1 MLDNTKHQGM
11 RKRLVDSLRNKGITD
26 ERVLK
31 AIGQIPRHLF
41 MDSSFVSH
49 AYEDKAFPIAAD
61 QTISQPYTVAF
72 QTQLL
77 EVNPGHRILEIGTG
91 SGYQTAVLTL
101 MGAEV
106 YTIERQ
112 HSLYRYSLKQLSKLN
127 YSPKKIVFGDGY
139 KGLSDYAPY
148 DRILVTAGASEVPK
162 ALLSQ
167 LAIGG
172 RLVIPVGV
180 ETQEML
186 LFVRTSAKKIEKQK
200 HGSFRFVPMLE
211 NKN

>member
-1 MLDNTKHQGM
+1 MIDSAKHQGM
-11 RKRLVDSLRNKGITD
+11 RKRLVDTLRTKGIED
-26 ERVLK
+26 KRVLA

-49 AYEDKAFPIAAD
+49 AYEDKAFPIAAG

-72 QTQLL
+72 QSQLL
-77 EVNPGHRILEIGTG
+77 QVSKGHRVLEIGTG

-101 MGAEV
+101 LGAEV
-106 YTIERQ
+106 YSIERQ
-112 HSLYRYSLKQLSKLN
+112 HALYRYSLKQLAKLD

-139 KGLSDYAPY
+139 KGLPELAPF
-148 DRILVTAGASEVPK
+148 DRILVTAGAQEVPK

-167 LAIGG
+167 LAVGG

-186 LFVRTSAKKIEKQK
+186 LFVRTSTQNFDKQK

-211 NKN
+211 NRN